1 MVSMMRTNFDLTIAA
16 ASVILMLL
24 TIVLI
29 VVVDWIIGLE
39 RVIGGGVY
47 RS

>member
-1 MVSMMRTNFDLTIAA
+1 MVSMMRTNFDLTIAT
-16 ASVILMLL
+16 ASVVLMLF

-29 VVVDWIIGLE
+29 FVLDAILGLE